1 MTVRAAG
8 GDVRT
13 LPSLAD
19 ILDQQPNAVVA
30 ADRDGN
36 LVYANAYATALYG
49 LPDHPSHLVG
59 RSLAVLGFE
68 EGDAPRLHRPCQ
80 AGGARQALGRHAGG
94 QAGRRVPV
102 AHPGA
107 GRPAAMIRRARST
120 A

>member
-8 GDVRT
+8 SDVRT
-13 LPSLAD
+13 LPSLTD

-68 EGDAPRLHRPCQ
+68 EGDAPRLTDLVKQ
-80 AGGARQALGRHAGG
+80 
-94 QAGRRVPV
+94 VV
-102 AHPGA
+102 Y
-107 GRPAAMIRRARST
+107 GRPWEGTLAVKRADGSRLLIRARAAALLASRRLAT
-120 A
+120 